1 MKRVLW
7 ISRHQMTPFQRQDLE
22 TALGD
27 RVELLPWTDTVDTA
41 EELLPALAQADAVA
55 AVLPIQL
62 MAQLWSL
69 CGEKP
74 LLQAVARRTATG
86 VFRTLPDGRREQEFR
101 FVHGG
106 WQQICRLELE
116 TKLLSGGEPPAPPL

>member
-27 RVELLPWTDTVDTA
+27 RVELLLWTDTVGTV
-41 EELLPALAQADAVA
+41 EELRPALDRADAVA
-55 AVLPIQL
+55 AVLPVSL
-62 MAQLWSL
+62 LARLWAL

-74 LLQAVARRTATG
+74 LLQAVSRREATG
-86 VFRTLPDGRREQEFR
+86 VLRTLPDGRQEEEFR
-101 FVHGG
+101 FVHAG

-116 TKLLSGGEPPAPPL
+116 TKMLSGEAAF